1 MNEGLPLVHSFYTCT
16 SWLLTAD
23 FVGYDLMTGW
33 GALSPTR
40 FAAGLRLGGSKAHN
54 RKPEKAALAQS
65 PWVHRAV
72 DGDVSTPLQHKT
84 QRRKLNHLFFV
95 WLCFCRYSELAMF
108 IPSQICHEKKK
119 KLCSHVTFCWWPR
132 ISAFKRCSTWWCK
145 LSPTL
150 SLEVSWTNWK
160 PCRSA
165 DPQIS
170 TAALWLLFRWATKR
184 LVNTNPTGRDLP
196 VSRWFPTENLA
207 GIPFFCWSSSQ
218 LYIAIYKHKHINTSK
233 KILYQN
239 KDSHLIIQLPIFPTL
254 PHDKLWAST
263 PLRRGA
269 LRLLRRLLTPRR
281 SATALGVA
289 GLGGWVF
296 HPNPVAN
303 EGS

>member
-1 MNEGLPLVHSFYTCT
+1 MWLHYCTLIGWEIWQNQHSDFHPSCLLSTVSPERIGWCFWTIRMNEGLPLVHSCT

-72 DGDVSTPLQHKT
+72 DGDVSTPLQHET

-95 WLCFCRYSELAMF
+95 WLCFCRYSELATF
-108 IPSQICHEKKK
+108 IPSQICHEKNK

-184 LVNTNPTGRDLP
+184 LVDTNPTG
-196 VSRWFPTENLA
+196 SRPACF
-207 GIPFFCWSSSQ
+207 
-218 LYIAIYKHKHINTSK
+218 
-233 KILYQN
+233 
-239 KDSHLIIQLPIFPTL
+239 
-254 PHDKLWAST
+254 
-263 PLRRGA
+263 
-269 LRLLRRLLTPRR
+269 
-281 SATALGVA
+281 
-289 GLGGWVF
+289 
-296 HPNPVAN
+296 
-303 EGS
+303 